1 MLGPF
6 NKYHQQIKAATTQ
19 NMLKNQTAWPSLGK
33 KMALINGM
41 AYHSV
46 PKVET
51 PAVKSNTALIVGLT
65 VGTIAL
71 LAIVLACSLKM
82 RKAKKSISHS
92 VVGVDD
98 QKLAAN

>member
-6 NKYHQQIKAATTQ
+6 NKHLQQIKASTTQ
-19 NMLKNQTAWPSLGK
+19 NMLNNQTAWASLGK

-46 PKVET
+46 FSKVET
-51 PAVKSNTALIVGLT
+51 PAVKTNTALVVGLT
-65 VGTIAL
+65 VGTIVL
-71 LAIVLACSLKM
+71 LAIVLTCSLRMSKN
-82 RKAKKSISHS
+82 KKSITHS

-98 QKLAAN
+98 